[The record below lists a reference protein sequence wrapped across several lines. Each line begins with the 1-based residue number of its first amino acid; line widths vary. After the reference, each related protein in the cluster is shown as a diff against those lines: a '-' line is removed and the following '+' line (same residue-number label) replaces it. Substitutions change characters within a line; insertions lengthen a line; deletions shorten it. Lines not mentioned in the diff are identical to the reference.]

1 MSHDVLNGLLSLLV
15 LVASGLA
22 GIAIKWLQAKY
33 GTEKVSQFTAKAE
46 TVVGAAEQMGAAL
59 GWDGAKKKQY
69 AVDLMVKLGLGEA
82 DAEAFVEKAVS
93 DLVTYGSQLKA
104 DPDKAVSKNV
114 FTSSAFT
121 GRNWWFAL
129 DSVIASVTAAS
140 KSFGQSARK
149 RFLLL

>member
-104 DPDKAVSKNV
+104 DPDKAVS
-114 FTSSAFT
+114 
-121 GRNWWFAL
+121 
-129 DSVIASVTAAS
+129 VIRVPRGGYTA
-140 KSFGQSARK
+140 
-149 RFLLL
+149 